1 MARGDYPSSKQDQ
14 FVLRFPSGMRDEIRI
29 AAEENGRSMNSEI
42 VARLSGDSE
51 RSMLRDKFAMA
62 ALAGYFAAPN
72 TGHRG
77 CGHEEAEYIWSMA
90 DSMLATR
97 KGGA

>member
-1 MARGDYPSSKQDQ
+1 MARGDDQ
-14 FVLRFPSGMRDEIRI
+14 FPIRLPDGLRDEIK
-29 AAEENGRSMNSEI
+29 AAAKANGRSMNSEFL
-42 VARLSGDSE
+42 ARLNGDQE
-51 RSMLRDKFAMA
+51 VLRDKFAMA

-97 KGGA
+97 KGGE